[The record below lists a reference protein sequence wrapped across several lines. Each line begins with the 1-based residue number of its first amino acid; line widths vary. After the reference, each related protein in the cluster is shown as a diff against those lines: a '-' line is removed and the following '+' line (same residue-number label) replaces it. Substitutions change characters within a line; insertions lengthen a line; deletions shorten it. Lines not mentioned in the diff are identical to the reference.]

1 MQYLDYK
8 QWGSKNIGSRCGWL
22 TEFRQFLNFHCLN
35 PKTYINLNNIDEVTM
50 IGEGC
55 CTHVLHMTWKNIQ
68 LLRIKNELV
77 KQGRVSGSA
86 SPTTFPVVKVEKKA
100 EGLSCLIC
108 TQAIWS
114 LLASFLAQYAHLERI
129 CTAYLSI
136 FVWAQRTSA
145 RKIFSSSPPI
155 HQ

>member
-1 MQYLDYK
+1 
-8 QWGSKNIGSRCGWL
+8 
-22 TEFRQFLNFHCLN
+22 
-35 PKTYINLNNIDEVTM
+35 M
-50 IGEGC
+50 IGEEYC
-55 CTHVLHMTWKNIQ
+55 AHVLHMTWKNIQ

-77 KQGRVSGSA
+77 KQSRVSGSA

-100 EGLSCLIC
+100 GELSCIIC

-114 LLASFLAQYAHLERI
+114 LFASFLAQYAHLERI

-136 FVWAQRTSA
+136 FVRAQRTFA

-155 HQ
+155 YQ